1 MSKPQM
7 VTVGGLVSARPL
19 SALLQEE
26 TAQAQAQDA
35 AQRAAQAANA
45 PVISSLVDQ
54 IKKHWSLAKEA
65 KLPIER
71 EMLRAVRAKRGEYD
85 PEKLAVIREQGSD
98 IYMRVFATK
107 ARQMKALMTDVLIA
121 AGSEKPWSLAPTPL
135 ADLPPETVDEIMQVA
150 YQQTL
155 QAEQSGLP
163 LSVEDV
169 RQMLADSKAG
179 AEKRIREEAQK
190 EAERAEKAVEDVL
203 VEGGWLEALD
213 GFIDDLSTFK
223 TAIMKGPVVRMMPRM
238 TWGTGPAGAVP
249 ITTLEP
255 KLMFERVDPFMVYPV
270 PWARNAHDAPLIER
284 HKLSRSALS
293 ALIGVEGYSED
304 AIRAVLDAHGT
315 GGLGEWLQVD
325 SDRAAAEGQGN
336 VTLNQR
342 SDLIDALQYWGS
354 VSGKMLREWGMTA
367 EEVQDEAKEYEV
379 EAWLIGSWVIKA
391 VINPDPMFRRPY
403 YTDGFSRVPGSFWH
417 NSMFDAI
424 SDTCDI
430 CNAAGRA
437 LSNNMGISSGPQ
449 VVINVDRL
457 PHGEEVTNLYPWK
470 LHQVTSDPMGSSAA
484 PISFFQPQSN
494 AAELMN
500 IFERFSNLA
509 DEYSGIPR
517 YMAGMGGGEGGAGRT
532 ASGMSM
538 MISNAGK
545 MTKQTLASLDLN
557 VIAPSVER
565 TFQWLMQ
572 YKPELNLR
580 GDLQVQARGAT
591 SMMAKEAA
599 QVRLNEFIAATGN
612 PIDMQIVGMDGRAEL
627 LRHAAKRLDINPDKV
642 VPSASALKL
651 REMAAQQQQQAAQM
665 MAMQGQSAKQAGSG
679 QELMDQSPVVD
690 NFSPTAQG
698 A

>member
-1 MSKPQM
+1 M

-26 TAQAQAQDA
+26 TATAQAQDA
-35 AQRAAQAANA
+35 AQRAALAANT
-45 PVISSLVDQ
+45 PVISSLVDL
-54 IKKHWSLAKEA
+54 IKKHWTLAKEA

-71 EMLRAVRAKRGEYD
+71 DMLRAVRAKRGEYD
-85 PEKLAVIREQGSD
+85 PEKLAVIKEQGSE

-121 AGSEKPWSLAPTPL
+121 AGSEKPWSLSPTPL
-135 ADLPPETVDEIMQVA
+135 ADLPPETVDEIMQST

-163 LSVEDV
+163 LSQEDV
-169 RQMLADSKAG
+169 RQLLVDGKAG

-190 EAERAEKAVEDVL
+190 ESERAETAVEDVL

-223 TAIMKGPVVRMMPRM
+223 TAVMRGPVVRMMPRM
-238 TWGTGPAGAVP
+238 TWSRGQDGSSVP

-293 ALIGVEGYSED
+293 SLIGVDGYSED

-354 VSGKMLREWGMTA
+354 VSGKMLRESGMTE

-379 EAWLIGSWVIKA
+379 ESWLIGSWVIKA

-417 NSMFDAI
+417 NSMFDSI
-424 SDTCDI
+424 SDCCDL

-449 VVINVDRL
+449 VVVNVDRL
-457 PHGEEVTNLYPWK
+457 PTGEEVTQLYPWK
-470 LHQVTSDPMGSSAA
+470 IHQVTSDPMGSSAA
-484 PISFFQPQSN
+484 PISFFQPASN
-494 AAELMN
+494 AAELMG

-572 YKPELNLR
+572 YKPELKLR

-591 SMMAKEAA
+591 SMLAKESA
-599 QVRLNEFIAATGN
+599 QVRLNEFLAATGN

-642 VPSASALKL
+642 VPSASTLKM
-651 REMAAQQQQQAAQM
+651 REAAMQQQQQHAHM

-679 QELMDQSPVVD
+679 QELMDGSPTVD